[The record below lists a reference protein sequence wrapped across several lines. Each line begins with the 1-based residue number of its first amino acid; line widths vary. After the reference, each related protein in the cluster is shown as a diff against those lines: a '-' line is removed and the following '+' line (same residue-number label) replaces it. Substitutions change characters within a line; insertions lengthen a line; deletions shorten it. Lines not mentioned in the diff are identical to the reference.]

1 MAIGC
6 RFSLD
11 ESETDDHNQVKKKKV
26 ERGLLLEQVPDEL
39 SLGGLVSWKTQEPP
53 KPMAF

>member
-1 MAIGC
+1 MAIGS

-11 ESETDDHNQVKKKKV
+11 EESEKDDHNQVKKKV
-26 ERGLLLEQVPDEL
+26 ERGLLLEQVLDEL

>member
-1 MAIGC
+1 MAIGS

-11 ESETDDHNQVKKKKV
+11 ESEKDDHNQVKKKV
-26 ERGLLLEQVPDEL
+26 ERGLLLEQVLDEL